1 VERLGINPTLPVE
14 QILDQLATLDPIQ
27 FQDLGYM
34 FEEFVRAPMPFKVL
48 LSCTIDNKN
57 VLQLAAG
64 QTDKTLTKCHRV
76 KDSTTVYD

>member
-34 FEEFVRAPMPFKVL
+34 FEEFVRAPMPFKVFLTL
-48 LSCTIDNKN
+48 LYLSSTNTSFNIPG
-57 VLQLAAG
+57 LAG
-64 QTDKTLTKCHRV
+64 PRGE
-76 KDSTTVYD
+76 